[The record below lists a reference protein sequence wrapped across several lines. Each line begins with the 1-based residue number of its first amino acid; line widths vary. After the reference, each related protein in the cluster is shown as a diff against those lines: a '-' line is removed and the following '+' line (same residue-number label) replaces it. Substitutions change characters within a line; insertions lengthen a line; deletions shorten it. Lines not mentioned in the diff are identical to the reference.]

1 VPDVAVDACCLINLL
16 AGGRILC
23 PGSEPSEAAA
33 ARNLAMGLT
42 LHVPTQV
49 IEESLY
55 LLEPDD
61 EDPGKLVKAPVDL
74 APYVRAGLL
83 DPCHVETREE
93 IDLFVQLA
101 TTLDDGEAACL
112 AIAKIRGWM
121 LATDDRPAG
130 KLANRLG
137 VEVITTPGLLRLWAE
152 RTEASRHEVA
162 TVLRSIQTFA
172 RFIPRHDSPD
182 YAWWIDQLAQAE
194 GGGE

>member
-1 VPDVAVDACCLINLL
+1 MPDVAVDACCLINLL

-23 PGSEPSEAAA
+23 PGSDPSVAAG
-33 ARNLAMGLT
+33 NLAMGLT
-42 LHVPTQV
+42 LHVPVQV

-55 LLEPDD
+55 LLKPDD
-61 EDPGKLVKAPVDL
+61 ENPGKLVKTPVDL

-83 DPCHVETREE
+83 DPCHTETPEE

-130 KLANRLG
+130 KLAGRLG
-137 VEVITTPGLLRLWAE
+137 VEAITTPGLVRRWAE
-152 RTEASRHEVA
+152 RTGAGRHEVA
-162 TVLRSIQTFA
+162 TLLRSIQTFA
-172 RFIPRHDSPD
+172 RFIPRHESPG
-182 YAWWIDQLAQAE
+182 YAWWIDRLEQAE
-194 GGGE
+194 GGGG